1 MVKDDNLAWLHLY
14 TFGVFLRQ
22 RFAGAG
28 VLTQDISRLLAEVAA
43 QRLIQVGEQGLNNR
57 LQLLRRHFGIDH
69 FHFLQED
76 GAFLSVK
83 GWQRFELQIDRRF
96 LRAEQG
102 VKIDVGDPTQ
112 GDFARLLAPDSA
124 GQVLQFDMG
133 VGNAFQT
140 NIFGEMVSLL
150 QGWLISCSLT
160 VYWVS

>member
-1 MVKDDNLAWLHLY
+1 MAP
-14 TFGVFLRQ
+14 F
-22 RFAGAG
+22 
-28 VLTQDISRLLAEVAA
+28 
-43 QRLIQVGEQGLNNR
+43 
-57 LQLLRRHFGIDH
+57 
-69 FHFLQED
+69 
-76 GAFLSVK
+76 SVK

-150 QGWLISCSLT
+150 QGLVNLLLAYRVLGQLIT
-160 VYWVS
+160 ATQQAADN